1 MSIKGVCNF
10 RSLVILDLSAHCM
23 ASALIRVTFFLGQY
37 LYLQLRAPSSK
48 LLNDILH
55 YTTSLYLHT
64 FTFGNLYSQT
74 PACFPPFSSFSFLL
88 SYTYGASLHASILRV
103 LFSSFFLCRSKNKI
117 ASISLIGDTCAGKIR
132 YGGCYSDN
140 FERIPARNSNSIHC
154 LNMNSWNLHAYINIY
169 CMYDYAM
176 IGLCMRWERPNPR
189 KGRFTL
195 STYWT
200 C

>member
-74 PACFPPFSSFSFLL
+74 PTCFPPLFLLFLFFFATHTAPPSTHLSSESCFPLSFS
-88 SYTYGASLHASILRV
+88 AEV
-103 LFSSFFLCRSKNKI
+103 KSKI
-117 ASISLIGDTCAGKIR
+117 C
-132 YGGCYSDN
+132 
-140 FERIPARNSNSIHC
+140 F
-154 LNMNSWNLHAYINIY
+154 YII
-169 CMYDYAM
+169 D
-176 IGLCMRWERPNPR
+176 W
-189 KGRFTL
+189 
-195 STYWT
+195 
-200 C
+200 